1 MLAATAC
8 MCMSAAAQNQENDA
22 MNGKK
27 TLVAY
32 FSATGTTE
40 RVAEMIAEATGGT
53 LYEIAPEKEYTAA
66 DLNWRNESSRSSVE
80 MHDLSFR
87 PAIVRD
93 LKNAGDYDVIYIGF
107 PVWWNLAP
115 TVVNTFIEAYG
126 FEGKTMIP
134 FATSGG
140 SGITNSAAQLK
151 KQYPDINWQ
160 SGKLL
165 NNPSRADIEAWVK

>member
-1 MLAATAC
+1 MKRIFLLITAAAVVC
-8 MCMSAAAQNQENDA
+8 LSVAAQNQKV
-22 MNGKK
+22 MNGKN

-53 LYEIAPEKEYTAA
+53 LYEITPEQEYSDA
-66 DLNWRNESSRSSVE
+66 DLNWRDESSRSSVE

-87 PAIVRD
+87 PAIVRN
-93 LKNAGDYDVIYIGF
+93 LENAGDYDVIYIGF
-107 PVWWNLAP
+107 PIWWNLAP
-115 TVVNTFIEAYG
+115 TVV
-126 FEGKTMIP
+126 IP

-165 NNPSRADIEAWVK
+165 NDASRNSIEAWLR

>member
-1 MLAATAC
+1 MKRIFLLITAAAVVC
-8 MCMSAAAQNQENDA
+8 LSVAAQNQKV
-22 MNGKK
+22 MNGKN

-32 FSATGTTE
+32 
-40 RVAEMIAEATGGT
+40 EATGGT
-53 LYEIAPEKEYTAA
+53 LYEITPEQEYSDA
-66 DLNWRNESSRSSVE
+66 DLNWRDESSRSSVE

-87 PAIVRD
+87 PAIVRN
-93 LKNAGDYDVIYIGF
+93 LENAGDYDVIYIGF
-107 PVWWNLAP
+107 PIWWNLAP

-126 FEGKTMIP
+126 FDGKIVIP

-140 SGITNSAAQLK
+140 SGIANSAAQLK